1 MIDHKVLIG
10 GADVSNDVVSIKVKH
25 SNDVDSDPGKIEI
38 VLANRKQKY
47 TNRWPPQIVPIE
59 VTVYN
64 WVYRSEDGNP
74 REKLRLN
81 TW

>member
-1 MIDHKVLIG
+1 MIDHLVKIG
-10 GADVSNDVVSIKVKH
+10 GEDVSNDVVSIKVKH

-64 WVYRSEDGNP
+64 WVYRSEDEVAANLKT
-74 REKLRLN
+74 R
-81 TW
+81 